1 MMDDQT
7 PKRGADAKRVPP
19 TPPRMTKQD
28 WQRRD
33 RTRVTLSRGEL
44 EQLAQ
49 LIRAGHALRND
60 GRSVSP
66 KLRAAMTRIG
76 IPTHGL

>member
-1 MMDDQT
+1 MDDPLT
-7 PKRGADAKRVPP
+7 KRGPEAKRLPP
-19 TPPRMTKQD
+19 TPSRMTKAD

-33 RTRVTLSRGEL
+33 HTSITLSRGEL
-44 EQLAQ
+44 EQLGQ
-49 LIRAGHALRND
+49 LVRAGHAMLND

-76 IPTHGL
+76 IATHGL

>member
-1 MMDDQT
+1 MDQEPT
-7 PKRGADAKRVPP
+7 KRTTDMKRVPP
-19 TPPRMTKQD
+19 TPPRMSKAD

-33 RTRVTLSRGEL
+33 RTSVTLTRGEL
-44 EQLAQ
+44 EHLGQRV
-49 LIRAGHALRND
+49 RAGHAILND
-60 GRSVSP
+60 GRSISP

>member
-1 MMDDQT
+1 
-7 PKRGADAKRVPP
+7 
-19 TPPRMTKQD
+19 MTKQD

-33 RTRVTLSRGEL
+33 RTSVTLSRGEL

-49 LIRAGHALRND
+49 LIRVGHALRND

-76 IPTHGL
+76 MTTHGL

>member
-1 MMDDQT
+1 MDQEPT
-7 PKRGADAKRVPP
+7 KRNAELKRVPP
-19 TPPRMTKQD
+19 TPPRMSKAD

-33 RTRVTLSRGEL
+33 RTSVTLTRGEL
-44 EQLAQ
+44 EHLGQLV
-49 LIRAGHALRND
+49 RAGHAILND
-60 GRSVSP
+60 GRSISP